1 MPKYRIKRTDW
12 IAPMFKKL
20 LAAFGGKAKTSAHA
34 PYQQEQLNTVYRML
48 FCDDP
53 EQGGQ
58 AVFGAAPQAETVLA
72 IAQDPNEESRLRLLA
87 AHWLRANG
95 QPAPSQEVLGVVVEV
110 PLEEGLDVLAAY
122 ADGRARYINH
132 TGRVAVFDGAPEEM
146 ATQAR
151 VLVASAIPDSAR
163 ASTTSASG
171 APHAGHVRFTF
182 LSVDGPRVHEG
193 FFSDIV
199 RDPLA
204 APVLENAQKLLDLV
218 VRQGNAQ

>member
-1 MPKYRIKRTDW
+1 M
-12 IAPMFKKL
+12 MFKKL
-20 LAAFGGKAKTSAHA
+20 LAAFGSKANTSARA
-34 PYQQEQLNTVYRML
+34 PYQRPELNTVYRML

-58 AVFGAAPQAETVLA
+58 AVFGAAPQLDTVQA
-72 IAQDPNEESRLRLLA
+72 IALDANEESRLRLLA
-87 AHWLRANG
+87 GHWLRANG
-95 QPAPSQEVLGVVVEV
+95 HPAPSQEVLGVVVEV

-132 TGRVAVFDGAPEEM
+132 TGRVAVFDGAPQEV
-146 ATQAR
+146 AQQAR

-163 ASTTSASG
+163 AASASSSHAVG
-171 APHAGHVRFTF
+171 AGQVRFTF
-182 LSVDGPRVHEG
+182 LSVDGARAHEG

-204 APVLENAQKLLDLV
+204 APVLDNAQKLLDLV